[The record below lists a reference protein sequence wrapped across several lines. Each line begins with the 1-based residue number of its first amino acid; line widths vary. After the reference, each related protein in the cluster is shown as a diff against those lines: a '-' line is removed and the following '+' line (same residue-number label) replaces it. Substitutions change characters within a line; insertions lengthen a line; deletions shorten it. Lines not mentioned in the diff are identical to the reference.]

1 MEVKV
6 PHRWDLTPKE
16 AAQLQIEL
24 RPLLKKQRDFGEI
37 QTVAGADI
45 AVEVAST
52 GQKGP
57 KEAVGYAGVIV

>member
-37 QTVAGADI
+37 QTVAGATLLWRLLQRDRK
-45 AVEVAST
+45 ARRRLSAT
-52 GQKGP
+52 P
-57 KEAVGYAGVIV
+57 A